1 MAFVVEIPTVF
12 TQATQIPL
20 RLGNTILSGNETIQ
34 GSLSVN
40 GSFTLNDGS
49 DNDNT
54 VKLESI
60 DISNDLNVGG
70 QIFNPN
76 KIIFRAYRKGSE
88 YTINTNR
95 LLPFDDVY
103 ENVGGYYST
112 STYKFTSPV
121 KGSYLFYLAF
131 LIRRNTNGSVS
142 FIRNQNGNET
152 TEYTIFREHFMG
164 TGETLETFYSSI
176 IIPCEI
182 GDEIYTMRT
191 NGNIVLQEDNNTTV
205 FGGFLIG

>member
-1 MAFVVEIPTVF
+1 MAFVVEIPTIF

-34 GSLSVN
+34 GSLSIN
-40 GSFTLNDGS
+40 GSLTLNDGS
-49 DNDNT
+49 DNNNT
-54 VKLESI
+54 IKLESI

-70 QIFNPN
+70 QILNPN
-76 KIIFRAYRKGSE
+76 KIIFRAYRKGGE

-103 ENVGGYYST
+103 ENVGGHYSV
-112 STYKFTSPV
+112 SSYKFTSPI
-121 KGSYLFYLAF
+121 KGSYLFYVAF
-131 LIRRNTNGSVS
+131 LIRRNTKGSVA

-152 TEYTIFREHFMG
+152 IEYTIFREHLMG
-164 TGETLETFYSSI
+164 DGSTLETFSSSI

-182 GDEIYTMRT
+182 GDEIYTRRT
-191 NGNIVLQEDNNTTV
+191 DGNIVLQEENNTTV